1 MSEDENQDVY
11 RELFEQVKFK
21 PEELQEFPECQE
33 LNQEELENLSDLLFE
48 IGLTTQKIMIEYNGW
63 FKGFWTI

>member
-1 MSEDENQDVY
+1 MLEDENKDVY

-21 PEELQEFPECQE
+21 PEELQGFPECQE

-48 IGLTTQKIMIEYNGW
+48 LGLTTQKIMIEYNG
-63 FKGFWTI
+63 

>member
-1 MSEDENQDVY
+1 MLEDENQDVY

-21 PEELQEFPECQE
+21 PKELQEFPECQE

-48 IGLTTQKIMIEYNGW
+48 LGLTTQKIMIEYNG
-63 FKGFWTI
+63 